1 MPIRSS
7 SFLQPAPDKP
17 LTRPDQQ
24 VIQRNVSTALEE
36 DIGSGDIT
44 AQLIDAEKPA
54 RARTITRESGVFC
67 GKAWV
72 EEVFQQISDDQQDSV
87 DITWHVNDG
96 DSISPDQIL
105 FELQGPARLLLTGER
120 CALNFVQ
127 TLSAVATSTRS
138 FVDRIAHTSCQI
150 LDTRKTIPGL
160 RQAEK
165 YAVLCGGG
173 HNHRMG
179 LYDAFLIKENHIMTC
194 GSIAQA
200 IAAAR
205 RIAPG
210 KPVEV
215 EVETLEE
222 LEQAL
227 TAKSDIIMLDNFSLD
242 DMRSAVARTQKQARL
257 EASGNV
263 SLDTIAAIAETGVDY
278 ISIGAL
284 TKHIRAIDLSM
295 RVML

>member
-1 MPIRSS
+1 MQTAAPQYPPHP
-7 SFLQPAPDKP
+7 LPAPH
-17 LTRPDQQ
+17 
-24 VIQRNVSTALEE
+24 VIQHNVRTALAE
-36 DIGSGDIT
+36 DVGSGDIT
-44 AQLIDAEKPA
+44 ARLIAADKPA
-54 RARTITRESGVFC
+54 RARTITREAGIFC
-67 GKAWV
+67 GRAWV
-72 EEVFQQISDDQQDSV
+72 EEVFRQLSEGNESSVQIL
-87 DITWHVNDG
+87 WHKNDG
-96 DSISPDQIL
+96 DSMAPNDVL
-105 FELQGPARLLLTGER
+105 FELSGPARLLLTGER

-127 TLSAVATSTRS
+127 TLSAVATTTRTYA
-138 FVDRIAHTSCQI
+138 DKIAHTSCRI

-160 RQAEK
+160 REAEK

-173 HNHRMG
+173 SNHRMG

-200 IAAAR
+200 IQAAR
-205 RIAPG
+205 KIAPG

-215 EVETLEE
+215 EVESLDE

-227 TAKSDIIMLDNFSLD
+227 TAQADTIMLDNFELT
-242 DMRSAVARTQKQARL
+242 DMRRAVDITQKRAKL

-295 RVML
+295 RVIL

>member
-7 SFLQPAPDKP
+7 SSSQSTPEQSPPLPAQD
-17 LTRPDQQ
+17 
-24 VIQRNVSTALEE
+24 VIQRNVSAALEE

-44 AQLIDAEKPA
+44 ALLIDANKLA

-72 EEVFQQISDDQQDSV
+72 EEVFRQLSQDPNDHV

-96 DSISPDQIL
+96 DSIDSDQIL
-105 FELQGPARLLLTGER
+105 FELEGPARLLLTGER

-127 TLSAVATSTRS
+127 TLSAVATSTRAY
-138 FVDRIAHTSCQI
+138 VDRVAHTACQI

-210 KPVEV
+210 KPVEI

-227 TAKSDIIMLDNFSLD
+227 AAKSDIIMLDNFSLD
-242 DMRSAVARTQKQARL
+242 DMRRAVVSTRKQARL

-295 RVML
+295 RVLL